1 MINFICRRLHIELIT
16 LMGGDLYMRLA
27 EQIRK
32 YRKSSGL
39 TQEALAE
46 KLNTTRQSVSK
57 WEQGSLE
64 PNIQMLNNLAELFGV
79 SLDNLVNGKD
89 GLEDSDDKD
98 YAHVPMNIWE
108 FASKKWWLIIVIVL
122 IIGGTLSQMFG

>member
-1 MINFICRRLHIELIT
+1 
-16 LMGGDLYMRLA
+16 MRLA

-57 WEQGSLE
+57 WEQGALE

-79 SLDNLVNGKD
+79 SLDNLVNGK
-89 GLEDSDDKD
+89 GELEDTDDKD
-98 YAHVPMNIWE
+98 YTSELMNFWE
-108 FASKKWWLIIVIVL
+108 FASKRWWLIIVIIL
-122 IIGGTLSQMFG
+122 IIGGTLSQIFG